1 MDRDGN
7 KDKGAFKTMEDGYVY
22 FNQNLKAL
30 PEIRGGPEVRKKN
43 KLVEI
48 LDFEPS
54 MTLSSNP
61 GMDMG
66 PVTKLIGLPATNN
79 TDPQLAHLSLPDLV
93 RLRLEKRSHPEYN
106 SFQEFF
112 SIRSSCHLVEEIN
125 GDFYCDCFFGI
136 KGHLCKHTLALTYDR
151 NKEFP
156 VDPRLNA
163 VKFQKRT
170 AGRPKSRGLAL
181 TRDPPLPLQGGDA
194 EALPGRGRG
203 RGQPG
208 GGRGRQQPGGGE
220 LHGGGGLPGGGQLAE
235 GGHLAGGGGEAEA
248 LPGPGRGRGQPGG
261 GELHG
266 GGGLPGGG
274 QLAERG
280 HLAGGGGLPRGQAR
294 GARVRGGQPRTIR
307 TRGGQARGAE
317 MRGGHAGGSRARGD
331 IVGEALVASNVW
343 SSWQNV
349 VGEVELQDVGQV
361 SQDEEEEEQDQGVSS
376 QEDGEEETNLDEEPE
391 EIFWEL

>member
-61 GMDMG
+61 GMAMG

-151 NKEFP
+151 NKDFP

-235 GGHLAGGGGEAEA
+235 GGHLAGGGG
-248 LPGPGRGRGQPGG
+248 
-261 GELHG
+261 
-266 GGGLPGGG
+266 
-274 QLAERG
+274 
-280 HLAGGGGLPRGQAR
+280 LPRGQAR

-307 TRGGQARGAE
+307 VRGGQARGAE

-349 VGEVELQDVGQV
+349 VGEVQLQDVGQV